1 MHSRSHGVRLQR
13 PAQRPGRDLTPK
25 CRAWGSAILPA
36 RPATNPSIS
45 LPREHITAKENCH
58 ASKRRVHVLGPPDAL
73 APRRSRARRLS
84 RVTWDEARALAGLDW
99 DPVTTEVYAVTS
111 INGDGTPY
119 LEPIAGWKSIARSDT
134 GAVLSINRDTYTVID
149 HGEMGEIVEAVL
161 AQPNVK
167 WETAGVL
174 DGGRSVWCLALLDE
188 PITLPGDDSATL
200 PYLAI
205 TNRHDGTAACAL
217 RATAVRIVC
226 ANTFRAAELEGER
239 TGTTFSF
246 VHKTNWRDRI
256 SEARKAVTGAQAEM
270 RRYAELARD
279 LLAITVTPAQREL
292 FITQFIPKPPDGLI
306 TDRVAR
312 NVDESRSALRLLF
325 DTPTTSP
332 VAGTAYGL
340 VQAAGEYLDH
350 VRTARSWE
358 TRLNR
363 TLIRPEPLKHRALP
377 SPGTSSPRPKTPVP
391 GLGECHPPARPATT
405 HPASRKAK
413 ERLGMSNATSPR
425 PGRVVLDWRHARIG
439 PPAPCVLC
447 GQPAICRSPGKDAP
461 CHKGCAEAWIT
472 VRASRPRRLAP
483 GSSPGTRRN
492 TGSVRRELP
501 GHLPPAGLPRLR
513 LRRHQ
518 HRRRGDRR
526 RPDRNRAHLPVLRH
540 RLAGGLHQRLDH
552 CQTRFLN
559 GEPAMTSTK
568 TRGKRDDLYSLDK
581 YIVKMH
587 HSAAGTAWRWRTEL
601 IVLSGLGAAVY
612 WLSRQIG
619 MHWAP
624 VVAGRRA
631 RHRLQPAVVAAVHH
645 PPVLVRAGPPP
656 VPPAVLGGPAAHPRR
671 TAARGPVDP
680 PHQGGRAAVRLVP
693 GGHLRRRLHRRIPAN
708 WPPPATPAK
717 RGSPA
722 TPHGPRS

>member
-1 MHSRSHGVRLQR
+1 MPANVESMFSVRQMPWHREGVVL
-13 PAQRPGRDLTPK
+13 ADYPG
-25 CRAWGSAILPA
+25 
-36 RPATNPSIS
+36 N
-45 LPREHITAKENCH
+45 
-58 ASKRRVHVLGPPDAL
+58 
-73 APRRSRARRLS
+73 
-84 RVTWDEARALAGLDW
+84 WDEARRLAGLDW
-99 DPVTTEVYAVTS
+99 DPVTTEVYAVTG

-134 GAVLSINRDTYTVID
+134 GAVLSINRDSYTVID

-270 RRYAELARD
+270 RRYADLARD
-279 LLAITVTPAQREL
+279 LLAIPVTPAQREL

-312 NVDESRSALRLLF
+312 NVDESRNALRLLF
-325 DTPTTSP
+325 DTPTTYP
-332 VAGTAYGL
+332 VAGHRL
-340 VQAAGEYLDH
+340 RAGAGRRG
-350 VRTARSWE
+350 VPRS
-358 TRLNR
+358 
-363 TLIRPEPLKHRALP
+363 RPHRAVLGNQAQP
-377 SPGTSSPRPKTPVP
+377 DPDPARAAQAPGTATGPGRHHRVLRRQCRAWGSAIPRPGQPQPT
-391 GLGECHPPARPATT
+391 
-405 HPASRKAK
+405 PASRKAK

-447 GQPAICRSPGKDAP
+447 GQPAICRSPGKGAP

-472 VRASRPRRLAP
+472 VRASDPADPRPAHRPAHSQP
-483 GSSPGTRRN
+483 GA
-492 TGSVRRELP
+492 VRRELP

-518 HRRRGDRR
+518 HRRRGHRR

-601 IVLSGLGAAVY
+601 LTPQRPGRRSLLAVPPDQHALGAG
-612 WLSRQIG
+612 R
-619 MHWAP
+619 P
-624 VVAGRRA
+624 GRRA
-631 RHRLQPAVVAAVHH
+631 RHRLRPAVVAAVHH

-680 PHQGGRAAVRLVP
+680 AHQGGRAAVRLVP
-693 GGHLRRRLHRRIPAN
+693 GGHLRRRLHASTPAS